1 MPLRKALALLWADEL
16 AVTATEYALLIAT
29 VALAAVVA
37 FGSHT
42 DQVNAI
48 YNRTS
53 AELKKAM
60 GMGCGEG

>member
-1 MPLRKALALLWADEL
+1 MPLRRALALLWTDEL

-29 VALAAVVA
+29 VALAAVIA

-42 DQVNAI
+42 HQVNVI

-53 AELKKAM
+53 AELARVF
-60 GMGCGEG
+60 GMGCG